1 MRGRASACGSA
12 TVINALS
19 CGKGGAFAV
28 ELRVEAEVELV
39 EGGKG
44 VKGEVRGVR
53 ESPSLVE
60 RCVRKVLE
68 KKGLEGEY
76 GGRVRTTSELP
87 VAVGLSS
94 SSAASNAAVLAT
106 FAALGER
113 PRPGEVLEL
122 AVQASLE
129 EGVTLTG
136 ALDDAAASL
145 LGGGVLTDNLRR
157 RILKRFEVD
166 PGLEV
171 VIHLPPGKLYTSQVR
186 REELLPLR
194 GMVEELHRQALRGNL
209 WGAMTVNGLLHAC
222 VLGHDPS
229 VALEALSLGALAAGL
244 TGKGPATVA
253 VCEPSR
259 TRWIR
264 RAWEKRGGRVLVTRP
279 SPVGARMECLGDWRS

>member
-39 EGGKG
+39 EGSSGIR
-44 VKGEVRGVR
+44 GEVVGVE

-68 KKGLEGEY
+68 RRGLLGEY
-76 GGRVRTTSELP
+76 GARVRTTSELP

-106 FAALGER
+106 LRALGER
-113 PRPGEVLEL
+113 PRPSEVLEL
-122 AVQASLE
+122 AIQASLE

-157 RILKRFEVD
+157 RILRRFRVD

-171 VIHLPPGKLYTSQVR
+171 VIHLPPRRLYTSQVR
-186 REELLPLR
+186 REELRPIA
-194 GMVEELHRQALRGNL
+194 GMVEELHRQAMRGNV
-209 WGAMTVNGLLHAC
+209 WGAMTVNGLLHSCA
-222 VLGHDPS
+222 LGHDPS

-259 TRWIR
+259 TQRIKKAWGR
-264 RAWEKRGGRVLVTRP
+264 REGRVLVTRP
-279 SPVGARMECLGDWRS
+279 SPAGAEVG

>member
-19 CGKGGAFAV
+19 TGKGGAFAV
-28 ELRVEAEVELV
+28 ELRVEAEVELI

-44 VKGEVRGVR
+44 VKGEVRGAR

-68 KKGLEGEY
+68 REGLWGEY
-76 GGRVRTTSELP
+76 GARVKTTAGVP
-87 VAVGLSS
+87 IAVGLSS

-106 FAALGER
+106 FDALGKK
-113 PRPGEVLEL
+113 PRAREVLEL
-122 AVQASLE
+122 AIQASLE

-136 ALDDAAASL
+136 AFDDAAASY

-157 RILKRFEVD
+157 RILRRFEVD
-166 PGLEV
+166 PELEV
-171 VIHLPPGKLYTSQVR
+171 LVHLPPHKLYTSQVR
-186 REELLPLR
+186 RETLR
-194 GMVEELHRQALRGNL
+194 PIVGMVEQLHRQALLGNI
-209 WGAMTVNGLLHAC
+209 WGAMTVNGLLYAQ

-253 VCEPSR
+253 VCEPSK
-259 TRWIR
+259 TRRIR
-264 RAWEKRGGRVLVTRP
+264 EAWERREGRVLLTRP
-279 SPVGARMECLGDWRS
+279 SSEGARVG

>member
-12 TVINALS
+12 TVINALAT
-19 CGKGGAFAV
+19 GKGGAFAV

-39 EGGKG
+39 EGGRG
-44 VKGEVRGVR
+44 VRGEVRGAR

-68 KKGLEGEY
+68 REGVLGEY
-76 GGRVRTTSELP
+76 GARVRTTAGVP

-94 SSAASNAAVLAT
+94 SSAASNAAVLAA
-106 FAALGER
+106 FAALGKKPR
-113 PRPGEVLEL
+113 PREVLEL
-122 AVQASLE
+122 AIQASLE

-136 ALDDAAASL
+136 ALDDAAASY

-171 VIHLPPGKLYTSQVR
+171 LVHLPPRKLYTSQVR
-186 REELLPLR
+186 REALVSIR
-194 GMVEELHRQALRGNL
+194 GMVGELHRQALLGNL
-209 WGAMTVNGLLHAC
+209 WGAMTVNGLLYSS

-259 TRWIR
+259 TKRIKE
-264 RAWEKRGGRVLVTRP
+264 AWERREGGVLVTRP
-279 SPVGARMECLGDWRS
+279 SSSGAEVKW